1 MTFHPATA
9 GLDLAR
15 TPGDLGRR
23 IARGLE
29 DAILHLREHP
39 PAVAPGLRH
48 LRQLDDRLL
57 LDIGIARGAIDHA
70 VRLGR

>member
-9 GLDLAR
+9 GHSAQI
-15 TPGDLGRR
+15 PGDLGRH

-29 DAILHLREHP
+29 DAVLHLRNTR
-39 PAVAPGLRH
+39 LRLRQTRH

-57 LDIGIARGAIDHA
+57 LDIGIVRSAIDHA

>member
-23 IARGLE
+23 ITRGLE
-29 DAILHLREHP
+29 DAILHLRNTR
-39 PAVAPGLRH
+39 LRLRQTRH

-57 LDIGIARGAIDHA
+57 LDIGITRGAIDHA
-70 VRLGR
+70 VRLGQ

>member
-29 DAILHLREHP
+29 DAVLHLRT
-39 PAVAPGLRH
+39 ARLRLRQTRH
-48 LRQLDDRLL
+48 LGQLDDRLL
-57 LDIGIARGAIDHA
+57 LDIGITRGAIDHA

>member
-9 GLDLAR
+9 GHIAQI
-15 TPGDLGRR
+15 PGDLAQR
-23 IARGLE
+23 IARALA
-29 DAILHLREHP
+29 DAVLHLRNTR
-39 PAVAPGLRH
+39 LRLRQTRH

-57 LDIGIARGAIDHA
+57 LDIGIVRSAIDHA